1 MSTAD
6 WKSLLASREEAH
18 LQELVDLLSIPSV
31 STDLARSSDVRTAA
45 DIVAQR
51 LRTAG
56 VPVVD
61 IVETPLHPV
70 VIGEWVI
77 DDARPT
83 VLIYGHYDV
92 QPEEPVELWV
102 TPAFEP
108 AIRDGKLYAR
118 GSADMK
124 GNLLTA
130 IQGVEAIA
138 EDNGR
143 VPPLTSSSFSRA
155 KRKSAAPTSARSSVT
170 IGSASRQM
178 P

>member
-31 STDLARSSDVRTAA
+31 STDPARAGEVQNAA
-45 DIVAQR
+45 KVVAQR
-51 LRTAG
+51 LRAAG

-108 AIRDGKLYAR
+108 
-118 GSADMK
+118 
-124 GNLLTA
+124 
-130 IQGVEAIA
+130 
-138 EDNGR
+138 
-143 VPPLTSSSFSRA
+143 
-155 KRKSAAPTSARSSVT
+155 
-170 IGSASRQM
+170 
-178 P
+178 